1 MSAQTRIRE
10 LHREQPH
17 RNACV
22 QNWPSTNRPSFAAA
36 NQVVTLTRVTNER
49 GRLVAASQF
58 RSVQSISVIYK
69 YVMVQQRSVNKIY
82 RKRLFSNINR
92 VVNLWNSLPV
102 RTDFTSLSKFSRSLN
117 NDYLLK
123 YRKATIVCNSN
134 IV

>member
-1 MSAQTRIRE
+1 M
-10 LHREQPH
+10 
-17 RNACV
+17 
-22 QNWPSTNRPSFAAA
+22 
-36 NQVVTLTRVTNER
+36 TNER

-58 RSVQSISVIYK
+58 RKVQSISVIYK

-82 RKRLFSNINR
+82 RKRLFSNINL
-92 VVNLWNSLPV
+92 VNLWNSLPV

>member
-1 MSAQTRIRE
+1 
-10 LHREQPH
+10 
-17 RNACV
+17 
-22 QNWPSTNRPSFAAA
+22 
-36 NQVVTLTRVTNER
+36 VTNER